1 MNFKTFVSAACLT
14 VAAAASAYAADDTFI
29 DTYDW
34 SGPYVGTHSGYLFGS
49 TKVEDNGI
57 VVERHAKTNG
67 FISGIRSG
75 YNWQTDGLVYGLE
88 ADLGLGFVKG
98 HGIALPP
105 APANRYDLNWNS
117 HLRGRLAVAPNNGN
131 VLLFLG
137 AGVAFADFEF
147 TDGDTGA
154 RKSSTYVAPS
164 IGAGAEYGFTP
175 NMTGRLEVVYDMFHM
190 GHGLIALDDYK
201 ARLNNTATF
210 RVGFGY
216 KF

>member
-1 MNFKTFVSAACLT
+1 MKFKTFAFAASF
-14 VAAAASAYAADDTFI
+14 VAASLGSAHAADIAI
-29 DTYDW
+29 DSYDW
-34 SGPYVGTHSGYLFGS
+34 SGPFVGTHSGYLIGS

-67 FISGIRSG
+67 FISGIRAG
-75 YNWQTDGLVYGLE
+75 YNWQGDALVYGLE
-88 ADLGLGFVKG
+88 ADFGLGFVKG

-105 APANRYDLNWNS
+105 APANRYDLNWNA
-117 HLRGRLAVAPNNGN
+117 HLRGRVGMSPNNDN
-131 VLLFLG
+131 LLLFLG

-154 RKSSTYVAPS
+154 RKSATYVAPS

-175 NMTGRLEVVYDMFHM
+175 SLVGRVEVLYDMFHM
-190 GHGLIALDDYK
+190 GHGLIAVDDYK
-201 ARLNNTATF
+201 ARLNNTTTI
-210 RVGFGY
+210 RVGMSY